1 MRFTTRTLGAYVR
14 GDLYDRETSEETRQF
29 LQALADEA
37 RTHGADRALLSI
49 HSSRA
54 LFNVQQFSLSTFLEL
69 LAARP
74 GHRVALVADTW
85 EVQLAQQYIATL
97 ARLKGL
103 AVRAFSSEADAI
115 AWLKA

>member
-1 MRFTTRTLGAYVR
+1 MRFTIRRVDAYVR
-14 GDLYDRETSEETRQF
+14 GDLYDRETGEETRQF
-29 LQALADEA
+29 LQALADKA
-37 RTHGADRALLSI
+37 RTHGADRVLVCI

-54 LFNVQQFSLSTFLEL
+54 LFNVQQFGLSTFLDL
-69 LAARP
+69 LASRS

-85 EVQLAQQYIATL
+85 EVQLAQQYVATL

-103 AVRAFSSEADAI
+103 AVRTFSREADAI

>member
-1 MRFTTRTLGAYVR
+1 MRFTIRKVYTYVR
-14 GDLYDRETSEETRQF
+14 GDLYNRETSEETRQF

-37 RTHGADRALLSI
+37 RTHGADRVLASI

-69 LAARP
+69 LTSRP

-103 AVRAFSSEADAI
+103 AVKTFTREADAI
-115 AWLKA
+115 AWLNA